1 MAPNDS
7 LQGTRADHEQPKPQT
22 DWLAWSLQL
31 ALGLFVGAC
40 VGFSVARLL
49 IRFGLTSFDQMLPV
63 TAGVAFCSGAFCS
76 FHGDRAWMP
85 RSIFAGAEPP
95 RTEKARSCSI
105 TIGSFG
111 AALVLL
117 PVALH
122 LMTADRSGDA
132 SSSGGFGIFR
142 LALASIPGFLV
153 IHALRTGTGI
163 WRFGILDREETPLFF
178 WIYVFVNAAAV
189 MCLLFS
195 R

>member
-1 MAPNDS
+1 MKERSLADEANKSPAKPN
-7 LQGTRADHEQPKPQT
+7 T

-31 ALGLFVGAC
+31 ALGLLVGSC

-49 IRFGLTSFDQMLPV
+49 FRSGFTSFDQMLPV
-63 TAGVAFCSGAFCS
+63 TTGVAFCCGAFSS

-85 RSIFAGAEPP
+85 RSIFAGAEPR
-95 RTEKARSCSI
+95 RTDKARSCSI
-105 TIGSFG
+105 AIGSLG

-117 PVALH
+117 PMALH
-122 LMTADRSGDA
+122 LMTVGRSEDA
-132 SSSGGFGIFR
+132 SSSGGLGIFPLV
-142 LALASIPGFLV
+142 LAAIPGFLI

-178 WIYVFVNAAAV
+178 WIYVFVNAVGV
-189 MCLLFS
+189 MCLLFG